1 MEIKVKKE
9 GLAAVVTI
17 FANVAQFMESLAQ
30 LLETGE
36 FLKLEPSVQAE
47 IINNTHSISR
57 FLNETGLSLHDMIEQ
72 ATESPDTS
80 PS

>member
-1 MEIKVKKE
+1 MELKVKKE

-30 LLETGE
+30 LLESGE
-36 FLKLEPSVQAE
+36 FSKLEPSVQTE

-57 FLNETGLSLHDMIEQ
+57 FLTETGLSLHDMIEQ
-72 ATESPDTS
+72 AEKTS
-80 PS
+80 ETSSS